1 MGGKKHQAA
10 NDVPLVPLDAFKKAV
25 KTVFSN
31 TKRESDRQLAEFQA
45 SNLKKR
51 DAKKRR

>member
-1 MGGKKHQAA
+1 MAGNVHRSAD
-10 NDVPLVPLDAFKKAV
+10 DVTLIPLDAFKKAV

-51 DAKKRR
+51 EAKKRG